1 VIAVAMVSAVG
12 VTVGAVLAV
21 VVKIR
26 PEWRK
31 IRADAATVAHEV
43 QHNSGGSMKDSISRI
58 EAMVSEQGRDIR
70 YLRGD
75 LRAHEQDGA
84 QQLEDLRVRIRS
96 LESPPAERDSP

>member
-1 VIAVAMVSAVG
+1 
-12 VTVGAVLAV
+12 
-21 VVKIR
+21 
-26 PEWRK
+26 
-31 IRADAATVAHEV
+31 
-43 QHNSGGSMKDSISRI
+43 MKDSISRI